1 VKDAIKEVTEVGT
14 ERGMNNWYNS
24 LVKQRN
30 DGTFTP
36 MAFHPGGGGR
46 AGGWL
51 TGIAF
56 GWIGSTI
63 AFGDV
68 VRKP

>member
-46 AGGWL
+46 AGGW
-51 TGIAF
+51 F
-56 GWIGSTI
+56 GSLKGNASLKIFRRVLG
-63 AFGDV
+63 
-68 VRKP
+68 RR